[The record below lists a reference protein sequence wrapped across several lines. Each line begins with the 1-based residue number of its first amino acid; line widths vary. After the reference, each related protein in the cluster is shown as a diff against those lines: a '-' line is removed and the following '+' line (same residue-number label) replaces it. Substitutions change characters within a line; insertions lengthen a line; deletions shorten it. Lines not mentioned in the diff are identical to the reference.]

1 MIMII
6 IKKTQKLISFLIM
19 TNVTEKLN
27 QICFMRI
34 RYLPFLINNNNHHHR
49 HHYDRHKDNVANLSQ
64 KSFVSFLL
72 ASGSGRY
79 QYDSKAF
86 LFSLVNKPGWA
97 PVKLSQSGQY
107 SYYKYS
113 IYFRSSYGPTFGEG
127 HDINIKN
134 YASTYGNS
142 YSDLGYTY
150 SPPSGYSYTSTFAR
164 TFLAGTYEFTPDE
177 VETFYE
183 TT

>member
-1 MIMII
+1 
-6 IKKTQKLISFLIM
+6 M
-19 TNVTEKLN
+19 TNVTEKLYR
-27 QICFMRI
+27 ICFMRI
-34 RYLPFLINNNNHHHR
+34 RYLLFLINNNNNHR

-107 SYYKYS
+107 SSYKYS
-113 IYFRSSYGPTFGEG
+113 IYFGSSHGPTFGG
-127 HDINIKN
+127 GNDISISN
-134 YASTYGNS
+134 YASSNRNS
-142 YSDLGYTY
+142 HTNLGFDY
-150 SPPSGYSYTSTFAR
+150 SPPSGYSHGSTFTK
-164 TFLAGTYEFTPDE
+164 TFLAGTYTFTPDE
-177 VETFYE
+177 IETFYE

>member
-1 MIMII
+1 MTFISQEQLYRICVI
-6 IKKTQKLISFLIM
+6 RIRSFL
-19 TNVTEKLN
+19 
-27 QICFMRI
+27 
-34 RYLPFLINNNNHHHR
+34 FLINNNNHRRPHH
-49 HHYDRHKDNVANLSQ
+49 HDRHKDKVANLSQ

-72 ASGSGRY
+72 ASGSYRY

-107 SYYKYS
+107 SYNKYS
-113 IYFRSSYGPTFGEG
+113 LYFHSSYGPTFGGG
-127 HDINIKN
+127 HDINIYN
-134 YASTYGNS
+134 YASSSSNS
-142 YSDLGYTY
+142 YSDLGNTY
-150 SPPSGYSYTSTFAR
+150 SPPSGYSYRSTFAQ
-164 TFLAGTYEFTPDE
+164 TFLAGSYSFTPDE

>member
-1 MIMII
+1 
-6 IKKTQKLISFLIM
+6 M
-19 TNVTEKLN
+19 TNVTEKLYR
-27 QICFMRI
+27 ICFMRI
-34 RYLPFLINNNNHHHR
+34 RYLLFLINNNNHR

-72 ASGSGRY
+72 ASGSYRY

-107 SYYKYS
+107 SSSKCS
-113 IYFRSSYGPTFGEG
+113 IYFYSSYGPTFGG
-127 HDINIKN
+127 GYDINIKN
-134 YASTYGNS
+134 YASSNSNS
-142 YSDLGYTY
+142 YSDLGWTY
-150 SPPSGYSYTSTFAR
+150 SPPNGYSYGSTFAQ
-164 TFLAGTYEFTPDE
+164 TFLAGTHRFTPDE